1 LLVKIPDFELTALSQ
16 TPAAGKGKGREGKN
30 RNRGEGRCGDGGKG
44 DKEGERERGDE
55 EEGRRRGRKKGEGRK
70 EWGLQDATYVKP
82 IHFSV
87 VRYLIP
93 SQPRAPT
100 IKVKGQDIYIPPFTG
115 KQEQQR
121 FTLRSTCMRW

>member
-70 EWGLQDATYVKP
+70 EWGLQDATYAQE
-82 IHFSV
+82 S
-87 VRYLIP
+87 
-93 SQPRAPT
+93 SQSTLVSCDISYPASPGPR
-100 IKVKGQDIYIPPFTG
+100 
-115 KQEQQR
+115 
-121 FTLRSTCMRW
+121 L